1 MKRMYSAKE
10 KLLDLKPDIRF
21 ALEYVSSYSIRIEVV
36 WQRLHIPSLIGII
49 NYFSLQ
55 YLRWTDF

>member
-36 WQRLHIPSLIGII
+36 
-49 NYFSLQ
+49 
-55 YLRWTDF
+55 